1 MVFISQ
7 HSGYGEEGMGYGEE
21 GKERVAVIQLL

>member
-1 MVFISQ
+1 MVFTSQ